1 MEEQAGN
8 AKSAI
13 SSLSEPDM
21 NKTFKKYLW
30 VSIALFGIT
39 RFYGL
44 FAHGVSSIAME
55 SMAIVSLIAGLAY
68 VLILK
73 TIPIDAPMNKW
84 FGLLYNTAL
93 AFLINDLFIRGVL
106 TIAGG
111 SSAYESILL
120 SLSMLF
126 GLMSA
131 GIYFFI
137 VIRTK
142 TKLT

>member
-1 MEEQAGN
+1 MEGRVGN

-13 SSLSEPDM
+13 SSLSGPEM
-21 NKTFKKYLW
+21 NKIFRKYLMI
-30 VSIALFGIT
+30 SIILFGIT

-44 FAHGVSSIAME
+44 FAHGVTSITME
-55 SMAIVSLIAGLAY
+55 SMAIAVLIAGLTY

-73 TIPIDAPMNKW
+73 MIPGDAPMIKW
-84 FGLLYNTAL
+84 FRLFYNTAL
-93 AFLINDLFIRGVL
+93 AFFINDLFIKGVL

-111 SSAYESILL
+111 SSTYESILF

-126 GLMSA
+126 GIMSC

-137 VIRTK
+137 LIRSK